1 MALTP
6 LDVLTAAG
14 IEPDKAIEIYETLRE
29 KFDWESVH
37 ERMEDDSL
45 RITIHVKG
53 NPMLWYFGTDQRA
66 YRMDEPVE
74 FPALDSMS
82 QREVQIAMAL
92 IDVAA
97 FDLRDKKL

>member
-29 KFDWESVH
+29 KFDWESIH
-37 ERMEDDSL
+37 DRMSDGAV
-45 RITIHVKG
+45 RIAIHVTG

-66 YRMDEPVE
+66 YRLDAPTE
-74 FPALDSMS
+74 FPTLEQMD
-82 QREVQIAMAL
+82 QREVQIAKAL
-92 IDVAA
+92 CDVSAY
-97 FDLRDKKL
+97 DMRDRFI